1 MAQVINT
8 NLDSLKAQRNLMRTQ
23 NALSTTTERLST
35 GLRINT
41 AKDDAAGLAISERM
55 TSQIKGSNQAVR
67 NSNDAVSYVQTAE
80 SSLGTMIGNLQR
92 MRELAVQSA
101 NGSNTMGDRQALNNE
116 VRALAAEIKRVSFN
130 TEFNG
135 MAILNGG
142 NTKNMYFQVG
152 ANQGQMLE
160 VGPVDARQQTMGT
173 MEAWPTANPDTTR
186 LTKAQMENLT
196 EVGQITLA
204 GSAPGPLAGLAAPNE
219 IVSGPSSSLEEAVSD
234 LNKEIQ
240 KLANSGTPEGNA
252 VSKLGLKASLRTD
265 DQGRTGIVVNAMY
278 DPDYTASPLFQ
289 VTGGAYTPNAPATG
303 AFDPV
308 AVANAA
314 STITIQDVNVM
325 TLEDS
330 SKAIAVIDGALDRVN
345 AMRSE
350 LGASQSRIE
359 ANINSQ
365 SMVSQT
371 QSAAR
376 SRIRDADY
384 AAETAELTRVNIL
397 QQAGLSMLT
406 QANQAPQQTLQ
417 LLGGQ

>member
-8 NLDSLKAQRNLMRTQ
+8 NLESLRAQRNLMRTQ

-35 GLRINT
+35 GLRINA

-55 TSQIKGSNQAVR
+55 TSQIRGSNQAVR

-101 NGSNTMGDRQALNNE
+101 NGSNTRGDRQALNNE
-116 VRALAAEIKRVSFN
+116 VRALAAEIKRVSFE

-135 MAILNGG
+135 MAILSGG
-142 NTKNMYFQVG
+142 STKNMVFQVG
-152 ANQGQMLE
+152 GNQGQVLE
-160 VGPVDARQQTMGT
+160 VGPVDARQQTLGT
-173 MEAWPTANPDTTR
+173 IEAWPEPGDTTR
-186 LTKAQMENLT
+186 LTKTQMEDLQS
-196 EVGQITLA
+196 VGQITLQ
-204 GSAPGPLAGLAAPNE
+204 GSGPLASVTITSP
-219 IVSGPSSSLEEAVSD
+219 SGGGTSPSLEDAVSD

-278 DPDYTASPLFQ
+278 DPDDPQNPLFQ
-289 VTGGAYTPNAPATG
+289 VSGGNYTPAFAPATG
-303 AFDPV
+303 AFP
-308 AVANAA
+308 AAPGEAANTDDA
-314 STITIQDVNVM
+314 ITIQEINVR
-325 TLEDS
+325 TLEDA

-345 AMRSE
+345 SMRSE
-350 LGASQSRIE
+350 MGAAQSRIE

-371 QSAAR
+371 QSASR

-384 AAETAELTRVNIL
+384 AAETAELTRVQIL
-397 QQAGLSMLT
+397 QQSGISVLT